1 MLLRPYP
8 TDARAHSYNPANT
21 ITGFIVKS
29 FDPIFPPDN
38 DPIGIYVHV
47 PFCIGRCN
55 YCAFVTNLYRPE
67 LAERYVDAV
76 RKEIGFWVN
85 GPGSVF
91 ISGNAEVDTIY
102 FGGGTPSLLS
112 PPRIAELIEAVRS
125 SFRVIE
131 APEITMEINPATADR
146 TAICEFRQAGVN
158 RASLGVQ
165 SLDDSELVAMGRLH
179 RANQAITTYQ
189 DLRYAGFENISVDL
203 IAGFPG
209 QSRKS
214 LRESLEKA
222 AELQPEH
229 LSIYLLEL
237 KSGTKLASMIGDGQ
251 IPPLDDDLSADLYE
265 DICLFAEEAGY
276 QQYEI
281 SNFARNGR
289 FALHNLKYW
298 QDQLYIGFG
307 PGAHGMTGR
316 GRYANLDNLEDY
328 EQTIGEDRLP
338 FQSLTEMTP
347 ITRFKDAL
355 IMGLRLVKGIDLG
368 LLGKRY
374 QVDARTFVR
383 ETIGDLEPAGLFVL
397 GGDTLVLTPKGRLLS
412 NVVFS
417 RWV

>member
-1 MLLRPYP
+1 M
-8 TDARAHSYNPANT
+8 
-21 ITGFIVKS
+21 KS

-38 DPIGIYVHV
+38 GPIGIYLHV

-55 YCAFVTNLYRPE
+55 YCAFVTNLYRPD

-76 RKEIGFWVN
+76 RKEIRLWVN
-85 GPGSVF
+85 GLGSAV
-91 ISGNAEVDTIY
+91 ISDNAEVDTIY
-102 FGGGTPSLLS
+102 FGGGTPSLLA
-112 PPRIAELIEAVRS
+112 PAGIADIIEAVRS

-131 APEITMEINPATADR
+131 APEITMEINPATAGR
-146 TAICEFRQAGVN
+146 SAMCEFRQAGVN

-165 SLDDSELVAMGRLH
+165 SLDDTELAAMGRLH
-179 RANQAITTYQ
+179 KAHQAVTTYH
-189 DLRYAGFENISVDL
+189 DLRYTGFENISIDL

-214 LRESLEKA
+214 LLDSLEKV

-237 KSGTKLASMIGDGQ
+237 KNRTKLASMIRDGQ
-251 IPPLDDDLSADLYE
+251 IPPLDEDLSADLYE
-265 DICLFAEEAGY
+265 DICLFAEKAGY
-276 QQYEI
+276 QHYEI

-298 QDQLYIGFG
+298 QDQRYIGFG

-316 GRYANLDNLEDY
+316 ERYANLDDLEDY
-328 EQTIGEDRLP
+328 EQAIREDRLP
-338 FQSLTEMTP
+338 LQSLTEMTP
-347 ITRFKDAL
+347 MTRFKDAL
-355 IMGLRLVKGIDLG
+355 IMGLRLVKGIDLD

-374 QVDARTFVR
+374 KVDARAFVI
-383 ETIGDLEPAGLFVL
+383 ETIGDLQPADLFVL
-397 GGDTLVLTPKGRLLS
+397 DRDNLVLTPRGRLLS

>member
-1 MLLRPYP
+1 MI
-8 TDARAHSYNPANT
+8 PASTNSGNS
-21 ITGFIVKS
+21 ITGSAMKS
-29 FDPIFPPDN
+29 FDPIFPPDHG
-38 DPIGIYVHV
+38 PLGIYIHV
-47 PFCIGRCN
+47 PFCISRCN
-55 YCAFVTNLYRPE
+55 YCAFVTNLYRPD
-67 LAERYVDAV
+67 LAERYVDSV
-76 RKEIGFWVN
+76 RKEIRLWVN

-91 ISGNAEVDTIY
+91 ISDDAEVDTIY
-102 FGGGTPSLLS
+102 FGGGTPSLLA

-146 TAICEFRQAGVN
+146 SAICEFRQTGVN

-165 SLDDSELVAMGRLH
+165 SLQDAELAAMGRLH
-179 RANQAITTYQ
+179 KANQAITTYQ
-189 DLRYAGFENISVDL
+189 DIRHAGFENISVDL
-203 IAGFPG
+203 IAGFSG

-214 LRESLEKA
+214 LRDSLEKTV
-222 AELQPEH
+222 ELQPEH

-237 KSGTKLASMIGDGQ
+237 KSGTKLVSMIRDGQ
-251 IPPLDDDLSADLYE
+251 MPPLDDDLSADLYE
-265 DICLFAEEAGY
+265 DICLFTEKAGY
-276 QQYEI
+276 QHYEI

-307 PGAHGMTGR
+307 LGAHGMTGR
-316 GRYANLDNLEDY
+316 GRYANLENLEDY
-328 EQTIGEDRLP
+328 EQAIEEDRLP
-338 FQSLTEMTP
+338 LLSLTEMTP

-355 IMGLRLVKGIDLG
+355 IMGLRLVKGIDLD

-374 QVDARTFVR
+374 QVDARAFVM
-383 ETIGDLEPAGLFVL
+383 ETIGDLQPAGLFVL
-397 GGDTLVLTPKGRLLS
+397 AGDTLVLSRRGRLLS

>member
-1 MLLRPYP
+1 M
-8 TDARAHSYNPANT
+8 
-21 ITGFIVKS
+21 KS
-29 FDPIFPPDN
+29 FDPIFPPDHG
-38 DPIGIYVHV
+38 PIGIYIHV
-47 PFCIGRCN
+47 PFCIARCN
-55 YCAFVTNLYRPE
+55 YCAFVTNLYRPD

-76 RKEIGFWVN
+76 RKEIRLWVN
-85 GPGSVF
+85 RPGSAV
-91 ISGNAEVDTIY
+91 ISDDAEVDTIY
-102 FGGGTPSLLS
+102 FGGGTPSLLA
-112 PPRIAELIEAVRS
+112 PPRIADIIEAVRS

-146 TAICEFRQAGVN
+146 SAICEFALAGVN

-165 SLDDSELVAMGRLH
+165 SLDDIELAAMGRLH
-179 RANQAITTYQ
+179 KANQAITTYQ
-189 DLRYAGFENISVDL
+189 DLRYAGFENISIDL

-214 LRESLEKA
+214 LRASLDKV

-237 KSGTKLASMIGDGQ
+237 KSGTKLASMIRDGQ
-251 IPPLDDDLSADLYE
+251 MPPLDEDLSADLYE
-265 DICLFAEEAGY
+265 DICLFAEKAGY

-298 QDQLYIGFG
+298 QDQRYIGFG

-316 GRYANLDNLEDY
+316 ARYANLDDLEDY
-328 EQTIGEDRLP
+328 DQAIGEGRLP

-347 ITRFKDAL
+347 MTRFKDAL
-355 IMGLRLVKGIDLG
+355 IMGLRLVKGIDLD

-374 QVDARTFVR
+374 QVDAGAFVM
-383 ETIGDLEPAGLFVL
+383 ETIGDLQPADLFVL
-397 GGDTLVLTPKGRLLS
+397 ERDNLVLTPRGRLLS